1 MCLPNGGPFAIV
13 MVVRRVAGAL
23 HMHRDY
29 QHPSAIGQRGDLSIF
44 LLLVFS
50 PVAMIAGPAASRKTL
65 MIVKRLPLTL
75 LLTGLLMLTG
85 CSHLMPVSYYQLDG
99 GPVASKTADKDG
111 MSVLLGPITVADY
124 LQRETLLQRQD
135 DGSLSPAL
143 TSRWA
148 GSLATDLDRQV
159 LRQLSNRINSQ
170 RLVLASDNPN
180 YKAQVQVLLSITR
193 LDSGPRQPAVLEG
206 QWRLVG
212 RDGQLL
218 DTRLVHLEEKHKG
231 PVADQVRAQSEVVQ
245 RLVSQLAGAVKNHA
259 NTPIAAEEPRR
270 KAPVPAARQ
279 EPPKMPVAEPIRIDA
294 EVFRF

>member
-1 MCLPNGGPFAIV
+1 M
-13 MVVRRVAGAL
+13 
-23 HMHRDY
+23 
-29 QHPSAIGQRGDLSIF
+29 
-44 LLLVFS
+44 
-50 PVAMIAGPAASRKTL
+50 MIA
-65 MIVKRLPLTL
+65 KRLPLTL

-85 CSHLMPVSYYQLDG
+85 CSHLMPVSLYQLDG
-99 GPVASKTADKDG
+99 GPAPTKTADKDG

-180 YKAQVQVLLSITR
+180 YKAQVQVLLSVTR
-193 LDSGPRQPAVLEG
+193 LDSGPHQPAVLEG

-218 DTRLVHLEEKHKG
+218 DTRLVRLEEKHKG
-231 PVADQVRAQSEVVQ
+231 SVADQVRAQSEVVQ
-245 RLVSQLAGAVKNHA
+245 QLVAQLATAVKNHG
-259 NTPIAAEEPRR
+259 NTPLAAEEPRR